1 MPDVF
6 VEDGSG
12 GELGA
17 FGILALGT
25 DAIAFPT
32 RDLGLL
38 LALTFPLLSF
48 VSNLFVRKLAV
59 LAKVLMSS
67 TYFVICGFYK
77 YTLPVS
83 SSFCLT
89 LPPLRL
95 KQIQSDSTRGTDYLF
110 AA

>member
-1 MPDVF
+1 MRALYMATVAACVRPTSMPRLCRR
-6 VEDGSG
+6 S
-12 GELGA
+12 A
-17 FGILALGT
+17 T
-25 DAIAFPT
+25 
-32 RDLGLL
+32 
-38 LALTFPLLSF
+38 LLSETGKRTPSATAKRM
-48 VSNLFVRKLAV
+48 VSGLV
-59 LAKVLMSS
+59 LKDLNGG
-67 TYFVICGFYK
+67 YFVICGFYK